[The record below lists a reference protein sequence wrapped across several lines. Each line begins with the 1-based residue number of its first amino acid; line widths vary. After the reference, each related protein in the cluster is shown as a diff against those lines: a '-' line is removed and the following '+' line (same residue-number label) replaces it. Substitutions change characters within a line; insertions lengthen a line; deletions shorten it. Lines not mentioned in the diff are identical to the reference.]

1 MPHGPAATAQTAE
14 TVRRTVCMR
23 LHPGNAATDIRPAA
37 LAAQAGTCRTPC
49 RPSANAGMGCGVRTT
64 AAPAVEVCVH
74 SGQAVYGPAQ
84 RSRAGA
90 AQDHPFACG
99 RDSLKYPAD
108 AGQRYPRF
116 PGPGTSPISKAQPC
130 TGPGCTIPAKVRIR
144 DGRRYG
150 PQAGWR
156 RPEGSAPYAGCRG
169 GAFASG
175 WKVRSRTRSGRPM
188 SAMQCRRTR

>member
-37 LAAQAGTCRTPC
+37 LAAQAGTCGTPC

-64 AAPAVEVCVH
+64 AAPAVEARVH

-116 PGPGTSPISKAQPC
+116 PGPGTSPISRPSPARGRGARSPTGC
-130 TGPGCTIPAKVRIR
+130 GSGTAAGTGPRRVGGGRRAVPPVRVAGGGR
-144 DGRRYG
+144 SHPDGRYG
-150 PQAGWR
+150 AVPPVAGPC
-156 RPEGSAPYAGCRG
+156 RP
-169 GAFASG
+169 
-175 WKVRSRTRSGRPM
+175 
-188 SAMQCRRTR
+188 